1 MAKRGRVDKKLAKG
15 KAERPLRIKTYKY
28 IFLIVCEDEKT
39 EPQYF
44 KQFVSLFPERTLYL
58 KPIGSGSQWL
68 GVIDRAIQEKVN
80 LSLEVKRE
88 VDYVWV
94 VFDRDDAHLKESTT
108 KIFNEAL
115 IKAQEQEFKIA
126 YSNEVFEL
134 WLLLHL
140 EDMPC
145 SQSENTIYSAL
156 HRNDI
161 YTNLQ
166 EAIRKYPNYS
176 SYIYDHR
183 KPAKDQKNII
193 EVIQEI
199 GNESEAIKRA
209 EVILEA
215 QLGIPEIFANPSTK
229 VHLLV
234 KEIRE

>member
-108 KIFNEAL
+108 KIFNEA
-115 IKAQEQEFKIA
+115 
-126 YSNEVFEL
+126 
-134 WLLLHL
+134 
-140 EDMPC
+140 P
-145 SQSENTIYSAL
+145 
-156 HRNDI
+156 
-161 YTNLQ
+161 
-166 EAIRKYPNYS
+166 
-176 SYIYDHR
+176 
-183 KPAKDQKNII
+183 
-193 EVIQEI
+193 IQ
-199 GNESEAIKRA
+199 
-209 EVILEA
+209 
-215 QLGIPEIFANPSTK
+215 T
-229 VHLLV
+229 
-234 KEIRE
+234 